1 MPSDS
6 TASNPHLLLGEFRRT
21 LDERYRLSIPP
32 ELAGRLTGTSTQ
44 CVLAK
49 ERPGALSL
57 WQRDPWQQQLTDGLD
72 WVTSKL
78 EAGKLEQQVTDLQ
91 QLGRLLSS
99 RHCQLQLTG
108 RGRLLIPEAFREFLG
123 VASGEAVMVVGAAV
137 CVEIWHPG
145 AWLEYLRAEMPGF
158 RQLFGELA
166 E

>member
-6 TASNPHLLLGEFRRT
+6 TDSNPHLLLGEFRRT
-21 LDERYRLSIPP
+21 LDERWRLSIPP
-32 ELAGRLTGTSTQ
+32 ELAGRLTRTSTQ

-108 RGRLLIPEAFREFLG
+108 RGRLLIPEGFREFLG

-145 AWLEYLRAEMPGF
+145 AWIEFLRAEMPGF

-166 E
+166 D